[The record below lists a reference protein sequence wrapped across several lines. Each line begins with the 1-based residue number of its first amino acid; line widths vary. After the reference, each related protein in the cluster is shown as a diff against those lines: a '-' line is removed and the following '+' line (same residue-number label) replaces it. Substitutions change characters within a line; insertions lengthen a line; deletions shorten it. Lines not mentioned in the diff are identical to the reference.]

1 MSQEILGRV
10 RPVYQGEYDETKTYS
25 FMDRVFYNNNVYEAL
40 RSVSAGVL
48 PTNAFY
54 WCILQE
60 KGLKG
65 EKGDT
70 GDPGYSGVKGAKGP
84 QGPRGLD
91 GDMPSH
97 SWSGTILYIQNTDGS
112 LDNGTNLKG
121 PKGLKGLTGDE
132 GNQVELSDAIDS
144 TDKTKAAS
152 SYAVKLAYDY
162 AISKETPISD
172 AIDSDSS
179 TTGASSKA
187 VKNAADQSSL
197 GQFFLIGSIMPF
209 NGSFGGTDNR
219 FPIPVGSTEPDTGWV
234 LCDGVETN
242 GITVPDL
249 RSRFI
254 RGGNGT
260 NTGNPGGSDTHS
272 HSMPATGATTVSVA
286 QLPSHA
292 HNVGSQTRGG
302 SYSAGGES
310 MADRYTLKG
319 YSANTGVGSYTS
331 GSHSHSASTSS
342 SYHTWPPC
350 YTLAFIMKIA

>member
-25 FMDRVFYNNNVYEAL
+25 FMDRVFYNSNVYEAITDTP
-40 RSVSAGVL
+40 AGIV
-48 PTNAFY
+48 PTNTSY
-54 WCILQE
+54 WWKIQE

-65 EKGDT
+65 EKGET
-70 GDPGYSGVKGAKGP
+70 GNQGYNGAKGE
-84 QGPRGLD
+84 QGLRGEKGPT

-97 SWSGTILYIQNTDGS
+97 SWAGTVLYIQNADGDLDFGTD
-112 LDNGTNLKG
+112 LKG
-121 PKGLKGLTGDE
+121 PKGIKGITGDE

-187 VKNAADQSSL
+187 VKNAVEQSSL

-219 FPIPVGSTEPDTGWV
+219 FPIPIGSSEPDTNWV
-234 LCDGVETN
+234 ICDGVTTN
-242 GITVPDL
+242 GIAVPNL
-249 RSRFI
+249 QSKFI
-254 RGGNGT
+254 K
-260 NTGNPGGSDTHS
+260 GGSGSNQKT
-272 HSMPATGATTVSVA
+272 TGGAV
-286 QLPSHA
+286 
-292 HNVGSQTRGG
+292 
-302 SYSAGGES
+302 
-310 MADRYTLKG
+310 
-319 YSANTGVGSYTS
+319 
-331 GSHSHSASTSS
+331 SHSHTVYSTGTTTLSVSQMPSHNHSYEDNTKEQRTCSCTESCNSKNQHCWEYPQTSS
-342 SYHTWPPC
+342 SGDSTAHSHGQSTSASINHWPPC
-350 YTLAFIMKIA
+350 YTLSYIMKIA

>member
-48 PTNAFY
+48 PTNTFY

-70 GDPGYSGVKGAKGP
+70 GDPGHSGVKGAKGP

-97 SWSGTILYIQNTDGS
+97 SWSGTTLYIQNTDGS

-187 VKNAADQSSL
+187 VKEAAEQSSL

-234 LCDGVETN
+234 LCDGIETN
-242 GITVPDL
+242 GIAVPDL

-260 NTGNPGGSDTHS
+260 NTGNSGGSDTHS

-286 QLPSHA
+286 QMPSHL
-292 HNVGSQTRGG
+292 HTVVEDVRNVCAST
-302 SYSAGGES
+302 SSS
-310 MADRYTLKG
+310 SDSSLPPLSTVT
-319 YSANTGVGSYTS
+319 TGVGSYTS